1 MCWGVYLKGVKIV
14 LYRFDGERY
23 ITKGINA
30 RLPIEIQLMLFGG
43 LDLMRIKTGDQLDY
57 LQIFKLKTVEQ
68 DKKFLLRIRHEQE
81 IPEAGLD
88 YFMVIDEPIDE
99 KVYIIDDGG
108 ENYYVVGR
116 GVLRNDKKSP

>member
-1 MCWGVYLKGVKIV
+1 MLGCIFEGVKNV
-14 LYRFDGERY
+14 LYRFDDERY

-30 RLPIEIQLMLFGG
+30 RLPKEIQLMLFAG
-43 LDLMRIKTGDQLDY
+43 LDLMRIKTGNQLDY

-81 IPEAGLD
+81 IPEAGID

-99 KVYIIDDGG
+99 KVYIIDDG
-108 ENYYVVGR
+108 ERITMLLVEEY
-116 GVLRNDKKSP
+116 

>member
-68 DKKFLLRIRHEQE
+68 DKKFLLRITHEQE

-99 KVYIIDDGG
+99 KVYIIDDGERITMLLG
-108 ENYYVVGR
+108 EEY
-116 GVLRNDKKSP
+116 